1 MRALQPQFKHKTI
14 RSYVIRSGRIT
25 PSQEKALSE
34 DWAIFGLDLH
44 QGTDALTHAFSN
56 PAHEFILE
64 IGFGMGDSLLAMAE
78 QYPEKNFIGIEVH
91 VPGVGRLMSEARKRN
106 LQNLRVFCADAIDVL
121 HDCIADNSLARVQ
134 LYFPDPWHKSRHH
147 KRRIVQPAF
156 VNLVVQKLRIDGVL
170 HMATD
175 WEPYAEV
182 MLEVASAHS
191 QLTNMAGGA
200 QYSARPDYRPE
211 TKFERRGENLGHVVH
226 DLLFRKRARLCATAP
241 PKADST

>member
-25 PSQEKALSE
+25 PSQENALSE
-34 DWAIFGLDLH
+34 DWAVFGLDLQ
-44 QGTDALTHAFSN
+44 QGAAALAHAFSN
-56 PAHEFILE
+56 PAHELILE

-121 HDCIADNSLARVQ
+121 NDCIADSSLSRVQ

-156 VNLVVQKLRIDGVL
+156 VNLVVQKLRSDGVL

-191 QLTNMAGGA
+191 QLQNTAGEA
-200 QYSARPDYRPE
+200 HYSARPDYRPE
-211 TKFERRGENLGHVVH
+211 TKFEQRGERLGHVVH
-226 DLLFRKRARLCATAP
+226 DLIFHKIA
-241 PKADST
+241 

>member
-1 MRALQPQFKHKTI
+1 MTRALQPQFNRKDI

-25 PSQEKALSE
+25 PAQEKAIAE
-34 DWAIFGLDLH
+34 DWLAFGLDLTRGA
-44 QGTDALTHAFSN
+44 QALDNAFPN
-56 PAHEFILE
+56 PAAACVLE
-64 IGFGMGDSLLAMAE
+64 IGFGMGDSLLEMAE
-78 QYPEKNFIGIEVH
+78 KNPAQNFIGIEVH

-106 LQNLRVFCADAIDVL
+106 VQNLRLFCADALDVL

-147 KRRIVQPAF
+147 KRRIVQPEFIA
-156 VNLVVQKLRIDGVL
+156 LVTQKLKIGGTL

-182 MLEVASAHS
+182 MLEVASAQPS
-191 QLTNMAGGA
+191 LQNIAGVG

-211 TKFERRGENLGHVVH
+211 TKFERRGERLGHKVN
-226 DLLFRKRARLCATAP
+226 DLLFQKVV
-241 PKADST
+241 